1 MPPAITWA
9 GPARWETR
17 QLKSLAALQ
26 KTDKSFI
33 FETGFRFIGKGQA
46 HMFNRLKSAFSGGS
60 GYQSS
65 SASSGRPIGKIVIAL
80 VLIYLLVTI
89 ILGMIWSSE
98 PDTFSVREHTRTVAQ
113 EMGREPV
120 SGFATTATMI
130 RIGETLLDKPGGYIS
145 NDIFPPGLW
154 MDNMPAWEY
163 GVLVQLRDLSRA
175 LRQGMSRSQ
184 SQSAEDPDLTVAEPQ
199 FHFNSDSWALPSTE
213 GEYRRGIRALESY
226 LERLS
231 DPAGPQAHFYARADN
246 LNNWLADLETRLGSL
261 SRTLSES
268 VGKPEVTEALAG
280 VDDLDPLQEE
290 ERGAD
295 IKTPWTQIDN
305 VFYEARGT
313 SWALLHIFRAIEVD
327 FRKVLADKNAQA
339 SVRQIIIELE
349 ESQAQMWSPV
359 ILNGSGFGVLANHSL
374 TMAAY
379 LARANSAI
387 TDLRELLS
395 QG

>member
-1 MPPAITWA
+1 M
-9 GPARWETR
+9 
-17 QLKSLAALQ
+17 L
-26 KTDKSFI
+26 
-33 FETGFRFIGKGQA
+33 
-46 HMFNRLKSAFSGGS
+46 NRLKSAFSGSSS
-60 GYQSS
+60 GYGSS
-65 SASSGRPIGKIVIAL
+65 SGSSGRGRPIGKIIIAL
-80 VLIYLLVTI
+80 VLVYLLVTI

-120 SGFATTATMI
+120 TGFATTATMI
-130 RIGETLLDKPGGYIS
+130 RVAETLLDKSGGYIS

-163 GVLVQLRDLSRA
+163 GVLVQLRDFSRA
-175 LRQGMSRSQ
+175 LRQNISRSQ
-184 SQSAEDPDLTVAEPQ
+184 SQSSEDPDLTVAEPQ
-199 FHFNSDSWALPSTE
+199 FHFDSGSWALPSTE

-226 LERLS
+226 LNRLS
-231 DPAGPQAHFYARADN
+231 APQGPEAHFYARADN
-246 LNNWLADLETRLGSL
+246 LNSWLADLETRLGSL

-268 VGKPEVTEALAG
+268 VGKPEITDALAG
-280 VDDLDPLQEE
+280 IQDSDPLAEE
-290 ERGAD
+290 KRGAD
-295 IKTPWTQIDN
+295 VKTPWLKIDD

-359 ILNGSGFGVLANHSL
+359 ILNGSGFGLMANHSL

-387 TDLRELLS
+387 SDLRELLS
-395 QG
+395 RG